1 MLDDLRNE
9 ASSSFDETPESSGM
23 ETDLSGLSAMPVRR
37 RRKDHFLGMNPA
49 QRFLITLLLF
59 MMVCVLGAF
68 CLIVFEK
75 IVIPL

>member
-9 ASSSFDETPESSGM
+9 ATSSFEETPEPVSE
-23 ETDLSGLSAMPVRR
+23 ETEYPTRR
-37 RRKDHFLGMNPA
+37 LRPRSHFLGMTPA
-49 QRFLITLLLF
+49 QRFVITLLLF

-75 IVIPL
+75 VVIPI